1 MMPRSS
7 PPLTLLRV
15 VLVAVLSLLSGLFSR
30 SAFAD
35 ARDGRV
41 ALSDSFADGDV
52 DAFDALSQGRSRQPA
67 GRFRG
72 FTLTLVGST
81 REGPGTS
88 ERSGTVVLGLPLDA
102 LLDRA
107 PARPVPTRALYTD
120 TSDGPRGSGG
130 AGATANVA
138 VVTTRQELRP
148 PSAAFARAVVLAAE
162 RAAGVG
168 SGHARI
174 DELASRARKSG
185 LLPEARFRATRY
197 VDDRASADALAEQS
211 RLSDSSAQSLG
222 LEARLTFRLD
232 RLIFADEEP
241 QLERTRLDVE
251 SFRTKL
257 AQKTLEL
264 LFRWHRARVEARAQG
279 PDAEEAALTAAE
291 LEASLDALTGGWFSR
306 QTPHV
311 P

>member
-1 MMPRSS
+1 MMPPRSPS
-7 PPLTLLRV
+7 LTPFHV
-15 VLVAVLSLLSGLFSR
+15 VLVVAVSLLCSFFPR
-30 SAFAD
+30 SAHAD
-35 ARDGRV
+35 PRGGSKS
-41 ALSDSFADGDV
+41 LSDSFADGDV
-52 DAFDALSQGRSRQPA
+52 DAFDALSQGRARLPA
-67 GRFRG
+67 ERFRG
-72 FTLTLVGST
+72 LTLTLVGST
-81 REGPGTS
+81 RQGPGTS
-88 ERSGTVVLGLPLDA
+88 EQGGTLVLGLPFDA
-102 LLDRA
+102 LLDHA
-107 PARPVPTRALYTD
+107 PSRPLPTRALYTD
-120 TSDGPRGSGG
+120 TSDGPRSSTGTSP
-130 AGATANVA
+130 NVN
-138 VVTTRQELRP
+138 VVSTKHELRP
-148 PSAAFARAVVLAAE
+148 PSASFARAVVLAAE

-168 SGHARI
+168 TGHARI
-174 DELASRARKSG
+174 DELASRARTSG

-211 RLSDSSAQSLG
+211 RLSDSSSQTLG

-264 LFRWHRARVEARAQG
+264 LFRLHRARVEVRTGG
-279 PDAEEAALTAAE
+279 PDAEEASLTAAE

-306 QTPHV
+306 QTPNL

>member
-1 MMPRSS
+1 MRPRSFPS
-7 PPLTLLRV
+7 LALFPAALVVTFALLC
-15 VLVAVLSLLSGLFSR
+15 GIFSA
-30 SAFAD
+30 SALAD
-35 ARDGRV
+35 PRDGRT
-41 ALSDSFADGDV
+41 ALADSFADGDV
-52 DAFDALSQGRSRQPA
+52 DAFDALSQGRARQPA

-88 ERSGTVVLGLPLDA
+88 ERSGTVVLGLPLDS

-107 PARPVPTRALYTD
+107 PSRPVPTRALYTD
-120 TSDGPRGSGG
+120 TSDAPRASGG

-138 VVTTRQELRP
+138 VVTTRPELRP

-168 SGHARI
+168 SGHGRI

-185 LLPEARFRATRY
+185 LLPEARFRATRN

-211 RLSDSSAQSLG
+211 RLSDSSAQSFG

-264 LFRWHRARVEARAQG
+264 LFRLHRARVEMRAQG

-306 QTPHV
+306 QTPNL

>member
-1 MMPRSS
+1 MMPPLS
-7 PPLTLLRV
+7 PSLPLFRV
-15 VLVAVLSLLSGLFSR
+15 VLLVTLSLLCSFFSR
-30 SAFAD
+30 SAHAD
-35 ARDGRV
+35 PRDGRQPL
-41 ALSDSFADGDV
+41 ADSFVDGDV
-52 DAFDALSQGRSRQPA
+52 DAFDALSQGRARQPA
-67 GRFRG
+67 GRLRG
-72 FTLTLVGST
+72 LSLAVVGST
-81 REGPGTS
+81 RHGPGTS
-88 ERSGTVVLGLPLDA
+88 EQSGTLVLALPFDTVF
-102 LLDRA
+102 DRA
-107 PARPVPTRALYTD
+107 PSRPLPTRALYTD
-120 TSDGPRGSGG
+120 ISDGPRSSTGTS
-130 AGATANVA
+130 TNVN

-168 SGHARI
+168 AGHARI
-174 DELASRARKSG
+174 DELASRARTSG

-211 RLSDSSAQSLG
+211 RLSDSSSQTLG
-222 LEARLTFRLD
+222 IEARLTFRLD

-264 LFRWHRARVEARAQG
+264 LFRLHRARVEARTGG
-279 PDAEEAALTAAE
+279 PDAEEAALTVAE

-306 QTPHV
+306 QTPNL